1 MWKARVVQWQ
11 NAGISVT
18 SMTPTE
24 GALAYVSGFVI
35 PKNSPNKEGAYAY
48 LDAMLDKSAQEA
60 FAVDMGYN
68 PTVSNA
74 VVAPDLNKRIG
85 FTPDEIKKLVDLDYN
100 YLNKNDFQS
109 DERPTSLL
117 SATTLVG
124 PATVFVAAGLLVPL
138 AILFR
143 YSFDKVDARRIM
155 IETFSFD
162 NYVKFFSD
170 PYYTGVLATT
180 LRVAALCTVVCL
192 AMGLPLAYVLART
205 QSRFKNVLI
214 MLVVLPLFVGNAVR
228 AAGWMTLFG
237 SKGFLNVT
245 LMQLGIITQPLQI
258 MFTEGAVIAGIIAV
272 NLPYMVLTLQSVI
285 EGINRNVEEAAF
297 SLGAGPATMF
307 RRVLLPLSLPG
318 ILAGTILTFILGMN
332 AYATP
337 VLLGGPKF
345 KMMGPLVYGQFQ
357 LNNWPF
363 GASVAFVLMTA
374 TLTLTAT
381 ANILIQRRF
390 RR

>member
-1 MWKARVVQWQ
+1 MVGQ
-11 NAGISVT
+11 G
-18 SMTPTE
+18 
-24 GALAYVSGFVI
+24 
-35 PKNSPNKEGAYAY
+35 
-48 LDAMLDKSAQEA
+48 AQE
-60 FAVDMGYN
+60 
-68 PTVSNA
+68 
-74 VVAPDLNKRIG
+74 LIG
-85 FTPDEIKKLVDLDYN
+85 QPMAATGRTQ
-100 YLNKNDFQS
+100 FQS
-109 DERPTSLL
+109 DEAPASLL

-124 PATVFVAAGLLVPL
+124 PATVYVAVGLLVPL
-138 AILFR
+138 AILLR
-143 YSFDKVDARRIM
+143 YSFNSFEPRRM
-155 IETFSFD
+155 MVETFTLD
-162 NYVKFFSD
+162 NYVKFFAD
-170 PYYTGVLATT
+170 PYYTGVLWTT
-180 LRVAALCTVVCL
+180 LRVAALCTVACL
-192 AMGLPLAYVLART
+192 VMGLPLAYLLART

-228 AAGWMTLFG
+228 AAGWMVLFG

-245 LMQLGIITQPLQI
+245 LMQFGVITEPLQI
-258 MFTEGAVIAGIIAV
+258 MYTESAVVAGIIAV

-297 SLGAGPATMF
+297 SLGAGPMTMF

-374 TLTLTAT
+374 TLGLTAT
-381 ANILIQRRF
+381 ANILVQRRF

>member
-1 MWKARVVQWQ
+1 MA
-11 NAGISVT
+11 AT
-18 SMTPTE
+18 AP
-24 GALAYVSGFVI
+24 
-35 PKNSPNKEGAYAY
+35 
-48 LDAMLDKSAQEA
+48 AQ
-60 FAVDMGYN
+60 
-68 PTVSNA
+68 
-74 VVAPDLNKRIG
+74 
-85 FTPDEIKKLVDLDYN
+85 
-100 YLNKNDFQS
+100 FQS

-143 YSFDKVDARRIM
+143 YSFNSFEPRRM
-155 IETFSFD
+155 MVETFTLD
-162 NYVKFFSD
+162 NYVKFFAD
-170 PYYTGVLATT
+170 PYYTGVLWTT
-180 LRVAALCTVVCL
+180 LRVSALCTLACL
-192 AMGLPLAYVLART
+192 VMGLPLAYVLART
-205 QSRFKNVLI
+205 QSRYKNVLI

-237 SKGFLNVT
+237 AKGFLNVT
-245 LMQLGIITQPLQI
+245 LMQFGVITEPLQI
-258 MFTEGAVIAGIIAV
+258 MYTESAVVAGIIAV

-297 SLGAGPATMF
+297 SLGAGPAMMF

-363 GASVAFVLMTA
+363 GASVAFVLMAA
-374 TLTLTAT
+374 TLGLTAT
-381 ANILIQRRF
+381 ANILVQRRF

>member
-1 MWKARVVQWQ
+1 MAATAR
-11 NAGISVT
+11 AHFH
-18 SMTPTE
+18 
-24 GALAYVSGFVI
+24 A
-35 PKNSPNKEGAYAY
+35 
-48 LDAMLDKSAQEA
+48 DDK
-60 FAVDMGYN
+60 
-68 PTVSNA
+68 
-74 VVAPDLNKRIG
+74 
-85 FTPDEIKKLVDLDYN
+85 
-100 YLNKNDFQS
+100 
-109 DERPTSLL
+109 PTSIL
-117 SATTLVG
+117 SASTLIG
-124 PATVFVAAGLLVPL
+124 PATVFVAAGLLLPL
-138 AILFR
+138 LILLR
-143 YSFDKVDARRIM
+143 YSFNTMSPRRIM
-155 IETFSFD
+155 IETFSLD
-162 NYVKFFSD
+162 NYIKFFAD
-170 PYYTGVLATT
+170 PYYTGVLGTT

-228 AAGWMTLFG
+228 AAGWMTVFG
-237 SKGFLNVT
+237 SRGFLSVS
-245 LMQLGIITQPLQI
+245 LQQLGVITEPLQI
-258 MFTEGAVIAGIIAV
+258 MFTETAVVAGIIAV

-285 EGINRNVEEAAF
+285 EGVNRNVEEAAF
-297 SLGAGPATMF
+297 SLGAGPVTMF
-307 RRVLLPLSLPG
+307 RRVLLPLALPG

-374 TLTLTAT
+374 TLGLTAA
-381 ANILIQRRF
+381 ANILVQRRF

>member
-1 MWKARVVQWQ
+1 MA
-11 NAGISVT
+11 AT
-18 SMTPTE
+18 AP
-24 GALAYVSGFVI
+24 
-35 PKNSPNKEGAYAY
+35 
-48 LDAMLDKSAQEA
+48 AQ
-60 FAVDMGYN
+60 
-68 PTVSNA
+68 
-74 VVAPDLNKRIG
+74 LH
-85 FTPDEIKKLVDLDYN
+85 
-100 YLNKNDFQS
+100 S
-109 DERPTSLL
+109 DETPTSLL

-143 YSFDKVDARRIM
+143 YSFNSFEPRRM
-155 IETFSFD
+155 MVETFTLD
-162 NYVKFFSD
+162 NYVKFFAD
-170 PYYTGVLATT
+170 PYYTGVLWTT
-180 LRVAALCTVVCL
+180 LRVAALCTVICVI
-192 AMGLPLAYVLART
+192 MGLPLAYVLART

-245 LMQLGIITQPLQI
+245 LMQFGVISEPLQI
-258 MFTEGAVIAGIIAV
+258 MYTESAVVAGIIAV

-297 SLGAGPATMF
+297 SLGAAPMTMF

-374 TLTLTAT
+374 TLGLTAT
-381 ANILIQRRF
+381 ANILVQRRF

>member
-1 MWKARVVQWQ
+1 MAATAAAQFQ
-11 NAGISVT
+11 SEE
-18 SMTPTE
+18 TPTS
-24 GALAYVSGFVI
+24 V
-35 PKNSPNKEGAYAY
+35 
-48 LDAMLDKSAQEA
+48 
-60 FAVDMGYN
+60 
-68 PTVSNA
+68 
-74 VVAPDLNKRIG
+74 
-85 FTPDEIKKLVDLDYN
+85 
-100 YLNKNDFQS
+100 
-109 DERPTSLL
+109 L

-124 PATVFVAAGLLVPL
+124 PATVFVATGLLLPL

-143 YSFDKVDARRIM
+143 YSLNTMDARRIM
-155 IETFSFD
+155 HEAFSPA
-162 NYVKFFSD
+162 NYLKFFAD
-170 PYYTGVLATT
+170 PYYLGVLWTT
-180 LRVAALCTVVCL
+180 LKVAALCTVVCL
-192 AMGLPLAYVLART
+192 VMALPLAYVLART
-205 QSRFKNVLI
+205 QTRFKNVLI

-228 AAGWMTLFG
+228 AAGWMTIFG

-245 LMQLGIITQPLQI
+245 LMQFGIIHEPLEI
-258 MFTEGAVIAGIIAV
+258 MYTETAVVAGIIAV

-318 ILAGTILTFILGMN
+318 ILAGTILTFILSMN

-345 KMMGPLVYGQFQ
+345 RMMGPLIYGQFQ

-363 GASVAFVLMTA
+363 GASAAFILMTA
-374 TLTLTAT
+374 TLGLTAT
-381 ANILIQRRF
+381 ANILVQRRF

>member
-1 MWKARVVQWQ
+1 
-11 NAGISVT
+11 
-18 SMTPTE
+18 MTT
-24 GALAYVSGFVI
+24 ATTFHA
-35 PKNSPNKEGAYAY
+35 
-48 LDAMLDKSAQEA
+48 
-60 FAVDMGYN
+60 
-68 PTVSNA
+68 
-74 VVAPDLNKRIG
+74 
-85 FTPDEIKKLVDLDYN
+85 
-100 YLNKNDFQS
+100 
-109 DERPTSLL
+109 DERPSSLL
-117 SATTLVG
+117 SASALVG
-124 PATVFVAAGLLVPL
+124 PATAFVTLGLLAPM
-138 AILFR
+138 AILLR
-143 YSFDKVDARRIM
+143 YSFNRFDPRRMM
-155 IETFSFD
+155 IETFSLD
-162 NYVKFFSD
+162 NYVKFFAD
-170 PYYTGVLATT
+170 PYYTGVLWTT
-180 LRVAALCTVVCL
+180 LRVAALCTVFCL
-192 AMGLPLAYVLART
+192 IMGLPLAYVLART
-205 QSRFKNVLI
+205 QSRYKNVMI

-237 SKGFLNVT
+237 TKGFLNVT
-245 LMQLGIITQPLQI
+245 LMQFGIITAPLQM
-258 MFTEGAVIAGIIAV
+258 MFTEGAVVAGIIAV

-363 GASVAFVLMTA
+363 GASAAFILMTA
-374 TLTLTAT
+374 TLGLTAA

>member
-1 MWKARVVQWQ
+1 MAATATAQFQ
-11 NAGISVT
+11 AGE
-18 SMTPTE
+18 TPTS
-24 GALAYVSGFVI
+24 V
-35 PKNSPNKEGAYAY
+35 
-48 LDAMLDKSAQEA
+48 
-60 FAVDMGYN
+60 
-68 PTVSNA
+68 
-74 VVAPDLNKRIG
+74 
-85 FTPDEIKKLVDLDYN
+85 
-100 YLNKNDFQS
+100 
-109 DERPTSLL
+109 L
-117 SATTLVG
+117 SAATLVG
-124 PATVFVAAGLLVPL
+124 PATVFVAAGLLLPL

-143 YSFDKVDARRIM
+143 YSFNTMDARRIM
-155 IETFSFD
+155 HEAFSPE
-162 NYVKFFSD
+162 NYIKFFAD
-170 PYYTGVLATT
+170 PYYLGVLWTT
-180 LRVAALCTVVCL
+180 LKVAALCTLICL
-192 AMGLPLAYVLART
+192 VMALPLAYVLART
-205 QSRFKNVLI
+205 QTRFKNVLI

-228 AAGWMTLFG
+228 AAGWMTIFG

-245 LMQLGIITQPLQI
+245 LMQLGIIHEPLEI
-258 MFTEGAVIAGIIAV
+258 MYTETAVIAGIIAV

-345 KMMGPLVYGQFQ
+345 RMMGPLIYGQFQ

-363 GASVAFVLMTA
+363 GAAAAFVLMTA
-374 TLTLTAT
+374 TLGLTAT
-381 ANILIQRRF
+381 ANILVQRRY